1 MNIPEN
7 LLILGAGGHA
17 KVVADT
23 AFAMGITHV
32 HFCDEGA
39 GQTLEQF
46 IDTCTH
52 IHVAIGDNATREFG
66 YLRAIEA
73 GFTPFNV
80 VHPTAVISSEAH
92 IGKGV
97 YIGAL
102 SVLNPQCHIADFAL
116 INTGAI
122 VEHDSVVGQA
132 AFIAPGAIMCGQTVL
147 GARSFLGTHG
157 TMIPQTRVGDDVIV
171 GAGSVVTRTFES
183 DVHLVGVPARV
194 LEKKGDRR

>member
-1 MNIPEN
+1 MNVPDN

-17 KVVADT
+17 KVVAD
-23 AFAMGITHV
+23 AARAMGITHIY
-32 HFCDEGA
+32 FCDEGA
-39 GQTLEQF
+39 GQSLEQF
-46 IDTCTH
+46 ADTCAH

-66 YLRAIEA
+66 YKRAIEA
-73 GFTPFNV
+73 GYTPFSV
-80 VHPTAVISSEAH
+80 VHPTAIISPEAH
-92 IGKGV
+92 IGQGV

-102 SVLNPQCHIADFAL
+102 CVLNPQCHISDFAL

-132 AFIAPGAIMCGQTVL
+132 AFIAPGAIMCGRTGL

-157 TMIPQTRVGDDVIV
+157 TMIPQTSVGDDVVI
-171 GAGSVVTRTFES
+171 GAGSVVTRTFEN